1 MNLGD
6 MKIATRLTL
15 GFALMGLLIV
25 GLGVVALWKSAALHQ
40 EFRVVTDE
48 RMPRVALLNHI
59 RDDSNGIA
67 IALRD
72 MTIAEGGDEFQRL
85 QKAVQAR
92 RQSMNERV
100 EQLAAQ
106 IRHPR
111 AKELLAALQTQRV
124 RSIEV
129 QQHFMDLMGQG
140 QDEAARA
147 SLLKEGR
154 PVFQAYAEA
163 TDALIALQ
171 TQLQEQS
178 VADAGAAVASIQLSV
193 GVAIALALGAAVVLA
208 LWIIRAITGPLQQAV
223 AVARAVADGD
233 LGVRIDAQGRSET
246 ALLLGALRQML
257 ESLRSV
263 VAQVRGGSE
272 SVAAASSQIAQANQ
286 DLSARTEQQASALEE
301 TAASMEQL
309 NSAVRLN
316 ADHAR
321 QANQLA
327 ISASAVAERGGTV
340 VGEVVQTMKGI
351 QESSR
356 RIADIIGVI
365 DGIAFQTNILA
376 LNAAVEA
383 ARAGEQGRG
392 FAVVASE
399 VRALAGRSAEAAKE
413 IKQLIGASVERVES
427 GTAQVDQAGATM
439 QEVVGAIQ
447 RMTSLMGEIS
457 AASTEQSQGVTQ
469 VGEAITQMD
478 QVTQQNAA
486 LVEEMAAAANSLRG
500 QAQELVRAVERFR
513 LQEGPAVHRAAA
525 SAAPPLGPVPAGA
538 PRTSPAPMQRLPA

>member
-6 MKIATRLTL
+6 MKIATRLAL

-25 GLGVVALWKSAALHQ
+25 GLGVVALWKSAVLHQ

-72 MTIAEGGDEFQRL
+72 MAIAEGGDEFQRL
-85 QKAVQAR
+85 QKAVQAK
-92 RQSMNERV
+92 RQSMNELV
-100 EQLAAQ
+100 ERLAAQ

-111 AKELLAALQTQRV
+111 AKELLAALQAQRARTV
-124 RSIEV
+124 EG

-147 SLLKEGR
+147 YLFKEVR
-154 PVFQAYAEA
+154 PVFAAYIEA

-171 TQLQEQS
+171 TELQEQS

-223 AVARAVADGD
+223 EVARAVADGD
-233 LGVRIDAQGRSET
+233 LGVHIDVQGRSET

-257 ESLRSV
+257 ESLRTV
-263 VAQVRGGSE
+263 VSQVRGGSE
-272 SVAAASSQIAQANQ
+272 NVAAASGQIAQANQ

-316 ADHAR
+316 ADHAH

-413 IKQLIGASVERVES
+413 IKQLIDSSVERVGKGSEL
-427 GTAQVDQAGATM
+427 VDQAGATM
-439 QEVVGAIQ
+439 QEAVTSIQ
-447 RMTSLMGEIS
+447 RVASLMTDIS
-457 AASTEQSQGVTQ
+457 AASTEQSSGMGQIDAAVQ
-469 VGEAITQMD
+469 HLD
-478 QVTQQNAA
+478 QTTQQNAA
-486 LVEEMAAAANSLRG
+486 LVEELSAAARSLQEQAHAQVQAIAVFTLDEDAAAA
-500 QAQELVRAVERFR
+500 
-513 LQEGPAVHRAAA
+513 
-525 SAAPPLGPVPAGA
+525 AAPL
-538 PRTSPAPMQRLPA
+538 TSPAPAAGRSAMPLPARVPALT